1 MIPLHPEAVPE
12 DEASLRWRVVADR
25 MPAEGRLVSAPGD
38 LGDLLAAGALAT
50 VVVERDAVV
59 VTLPAGASWQAS
71 GPRVRTALH
80 TALEAPLEWVTDSA
94 DGWVTHSGGAA
105 PGATTASQVAVAQ
118 VEALLAGPAGATI
131 RAHGGEVRVVGVR
144 DGVADLDLAGACAG
158 CPASGLTIA
167 TTLSGV
173 LRAELGL
180 TDVRVTEAP
189 RRPFVALTALLRRPT
204 T

>member
-12 DEASLRWRVVADR
+12 DEASLRWRVVTDR
-25 MPAEGRLVSAPGD
+25 MPAEGQLVSAPGD
-38 LGDLLAAGALAT
+38 LGDLLAAGALAK
-50 VVVERDAVV
+50 VVVEPDSVV

-80 TALEAPLEWVTDSA
+80 TALEAPLEWVTDPA
-94 DGWVTHSGGAA
+94 AGRPGGATA
-105 PGATTASQVAVAQ
+105 GGATVAE
-118 VEALLAGPAGATI
+118 VEALLAGPAGLTI
-131 RAHGGEVRVVGVR
+131 RAHGGQVRVLAVR
-144 DGVADLDLAGACAG
+144 DGIADLELAGACAG
-158 CPASGLTIA
+158 CPAAGLTIA

-189 RRPFVALTALLRRPT
+189 RRPFVALAALLRRPQP
-204 T
+204 